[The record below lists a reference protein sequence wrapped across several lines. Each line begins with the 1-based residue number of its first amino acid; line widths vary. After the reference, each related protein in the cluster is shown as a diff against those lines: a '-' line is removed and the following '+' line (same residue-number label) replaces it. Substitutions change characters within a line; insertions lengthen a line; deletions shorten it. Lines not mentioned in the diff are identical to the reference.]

1 ESQAEAE
8 AAVPSSAR
16 RVGLAEA
23 VKDVWQEIRADAFA
37 RVAHGDANVWVH
49 ALQLRFDATA
59 LRRELDRVGEQVPD
73 DLLQPDRIAGD
84 LTNFGGQVGL
94 ERDAL
99 RLRRRVDRPNR
110 ILYHRDQVHRADGES
125 ELPTN
130 DAGRVQQIVDQVSLR
145 LPAALDD
152 VRRLF
157 DIPGVQAAV
166 AQQGCVS

>member
-1 ESQAEAE
+1 LEQFARIVLVVDYQRAQAHKRPRAFDRNRRALGFPDRRSDGADRQRHFEGRALAFSRASGINRPAMQLDQVFDESQAEAE

-73 DLLQPDRIAGD
+73 DLLQPVRIAGD

-94 ERDAL
+94 ERD
-99 RLRRRVDRPNR
+99 
-110 ILYHRDQVHRADGES
+110 
-125 ELPTN
+125 
-130 DAGRVQQIVDQVSLR
+130 
-145 LPAALDD
+145 
-152 VRRLF
+152 
-157 DIPGVQAAV
+157 
-166 AQQGCVS
+166 